1 MTLTLRP
8 YQAEAIEAGN
18 NYTGKAGIIAL
29 PTGAGKSIVI
39 ASMVDHALQQG
50 QRVLNAI
57 HNGELVRQNGTAIE
71 RLTGRKVGIVSASVG
86 RNDHARDA
94 VVCSVGS
101 AYRTIREMG
110 VFDVVIIDECHLVS
124 ASGSTMYGKLLDGV
138 RHNNPDM
145 TLIGQT
151 ATPWRMDG
159 PLIGGGLWQ
168 DMIFDGCSSER
179 FKGMVDDGYLAPLVA
194 GPKRVIDFS
203 GVRTG
208 GNGDYREDDSGHKI
222 EPILPQLIQ
231 DMLSDSIGRRK
242 GLVFCPT
249 VRTAEM
255 AVELLRGHG
264 QQAQVVTGA
273 TPKGE
278 RKQIIDSFRA
288 GTGGRWLVSVS
299 ALTTGFD
306 VPDVDVLCIL
316 RPTKSSALHV
326 QMLGRGTRVHLDKTD
341 CLVLDYAGNV
351 ERCGPIDAPI
361 IPERVVRGGG
371 PVPTR
376 TCPMCEQQC
385 HASARVCPT
394 CGYEFELRKIGGSL
408 VANAENP
415 MSSMTVRKMEGAVP
429 VILPPTRDA
438 RTVIDKSGRLWCRLS
453 WSDRVS
459 VLVDSKWATALGLHG
474 SAEEMVHQAV
484 TQGTKPAMATLTGS
498 GEYGRLKLGRGDAD
512 MADLYWC
519 VTTTPQLRGLMRRMI
534 MGEHIEQTTVT
545 RACTAAG
552 VGYKF
557 GHTLPGLAE
566 IIRKNLAKKG
576 DVTIDA
582 FDSWVQ
588 SLLER
593 K

>member
-1 MTLTLRP
+1 MTMTLRP
-8 YQAEAIEAGN
+8 YQADAIEAGN
-18 NYTGKAGIIAL
+18 SYTGKAGIIAL

-39 ASMVDHALQQG
+39 ASMVDHALKQG
-50 QRVLNAI
+50 QRVINAI
-57 HNGELVRQNGTAIE
+57 HNGELVRQNGAAIE
-71 RLTGRKVGIVSASVG
+71 RLTGRKVGIVSAAVG
-86 RNDHARDA
+86 QKDHSRDA

-110 VFDVVIIDECHLVS
+110 RFDVVIIDECHLVS
-124 ASGSTMYGKLLDGV
+124 ASGATMYGKLLDGI
-138 RHNNPDM
+138 RSNNPDM

-168 DMIFDGCSSER
+168 DMIFDGCSSDR
-179 FKGMVDDGYLAPLVA
+179 FKGMVNDGYLSPLVA
-194 GPKRVIDFS
+194 GPIRVIDFS
-203 GVRTG
+203 GIRTG
-208 GNGDYREDDSGHKI
+208 SNGDYREDDSGHKI
-222 EPILPQLIQ
+222 EPIMPKLIA
-231 DMLSDSIGRRK
+231 DMLADSIGRKK

-249 VRTAEM
+249 VKTAEM

-278 RKQIIDSFRA
+278 RKQIINSFRA

-326 QMLGRGTRVHLDKTD
+326 QMLGRGTRVHPDKVD

-371 PVPTR
+371 PPPMR

-385 HASARVCPT
+385 HASAKVCPT
-394 CGYEFELRKIGGSL
+394 CGYEFELRKVGGSL
-408 VANAENP
+408 VANADAP
-415 MSSMTVRKMEGAVP
+415 MSIMQVRKIDGAVP
-429 VILPPTRDA
+429 VILPPVNDA
-438 RTVIDKSGRLWCRLS
+438 KTVIDKNGRLWCRVS
-453 WSDRVS
+453 WSDKVS
-459 VLVDSKWATALGLHG
+459 VLVDSKWCAALGLHG
-474 SAEEMVHQAV
+474 TAEEMVWQV
-484 TQGTKPAMATLTGS
+484 STTGTKATVATLTGS
-498 GEYGRLKLGRGDAD
+498 GEYGRLILGKGDASI
-512 MADLYWC
+512 ADLYWC
-519 VTTTPQLRGLMRRMI
+519 VTTTPQLRGLMRRMV
-534 MGEHIEQTTVT
+534 MGEAVEQSTVT

-552 VGYKF
+552 VGYRF
-557 GHTLPGLAE
+557 GQTLPGLAK
-566 IIRKNLAKKG
+566 IIRGNLAKKG

>member
-18 NYTGKAGIIAL
+18 TYAGKAGIIAL
-29 PTGAGKSIVI
+29 PTGAGKSVVI
-39 ASMVDHALQQG
+39 ASMVKHALDHG
-50 QRVLNAI
+50 LRVMNAI
-57 HNGELVRQNGTAIE
+57 HNGELVRQNGAAIE
-71 RLTGRKVGIVSASVG
+71 RITGRKVGVVSASVG
-86 RNDHARDA
+86 QKDHSRDA

-101 AYRTIREMG
+101 AYRTVRDMG
-110 VFDVVIIDECHLVS
+110 RFDVVIIDECHLVS

-151 ATPWRMDG
+151 ATPWRIDG

-168 DMIFDGCSSER
+168 DMIFDGCSSDR
-179 FKGMVDDGYLAPLVA
+179 FKGMVADGYLAPLVA
-194 GPKRVIDFS
+194 GPKRVINFS

-208 GNGDYREDDSGHKI
+208 ANGDYREDDSGHKI
-222 EPILPQLIQ
+222 EPILPQLID
-231 DMLSDSIGRRK
+231 DMLADSIGRQK

-255 AVELLRGHG
+255 AVGLLRERG

-278 RKQIIDSFRA
+278 RKAIIDSFRA

-326 QMLGRGTRVHLDKTD
+326 QMLGRGTRTHPDKAD

-361 IPERVVRGGG
+361 IPERKVSDSG
-371 PVPTR
+371 PAPMR

-385 HASARVCPT
+385 HASARKCPT
-394 CGYEFELRKIGGSL
+394 CGHEFELRKVGGSL
-408 VANAENP
+408 VANAESP
-415 MSSMTVRKMEGAVP
+415 MSSIRVRKMEGAVP

-438 RTVIDKSGRLWCRLS
+438 RTVIDKNGRLWCRLS

-459 VLVDSKWATALGLHG
+459 VLADSKWAAALGLYG

-484 TQGTKPAMATLTGS
+484 TRGTKPAVATLTGS
-498 GEYGRLKLGRGDAD
+498 SEYGRLKLGRGDSD

-519 VTTTPQLRGLMRRMI
+519 VTTTPQLRGLMRRMV
-534 MGEHIEQTTVT
+534 MGEQIEQATVT
-545 RACTAAG
+545 RACAAAG
-552 VGYKF
+552 VGYRF
-557 GHTLPGLAE
+557 GHTLPGLAK
-566 IIRKNLAKKG
+566 IIGNNLAKKG
-576 DVTIDA
+576 SVTIDS